1 MLSLLNTDS
10 QISPPPAS
18 RTQHS
23 SFCLSVWFLPTL
35 GISFKWNH
43 SVLVLLWVAY
53 FTEHSVLQIHPCCGV
68 CQSVLPLKGWMIFHC
83 MYFHFLFTR
92 SSMNKVAVNMG
103 AQCLLSLNAQG
114 IRAPV
119 RVSCE
124 VHMAWEKG
132 KLHLVQDE
140 PWLPSWCSSVLNKL
154 MCSLSSLKIQGACHL
169 TVLPVGNCD

>member
-1 MLSLLNTDS
+1 MLSLFNTDS
-10 QISPPPAS
+10 QISPPPAP

-68 CQSVLPLKGWMIFHC
+68 CQSVLPLKGWMIFRC

-92 SSMNKVAVNMG
+92 FSMNKVAMNMD
-103 AQCLLSLNAQG
+103 AQCLLSRSG
-114 IRAPV
+114 HTG
-119 RVSCE
+119 SGE

-140 PWLPSWCSSVLNKL
+140 PWLPSWCFSVLYKL
-154 MCSLSSLKIQGACHL
+154 MCSLSSLKIQGVCHL